1 MGIITRYSSRRSEKV
16 HILMTTNCTLMMSS
30 AVPDIDLIVTLN
42 LKTSSF
48 DPKCESEHHA

>member
-1 MGIITRYSSRRSEKV
+1 
-16 HILMTTNCTLMMSS
+16 MMSS

-48 DPKCESEHHA
+48 DPKCESEQHAWCMWGFK